1 MRLTTQD
8 HVSHHPAGACS
19 VSRACSQVASQTLQ
33 AILPAWTAA
42 GKSLQQLVE
51 AVVAALPRMS
61 PYRRLPL
68 LSGLVSALPEVEG
81 LCSVLALLLD
91 TAVAQQA
98 AAAAGD
104 AQMADADAA
113 AAGAEE
119 VEPAWAAD
127 LAADLMEQV
136 GSSTCGPGFGQPW
149 PVSPPAGC
157 THCAAMPSVAPKASV
172 AVLLLACRLA
182 HLPAC
187 MGAANDEPT

>member
-1 MRLTTQD
+1 MFCAQAALD
-8 HVSHHPAGACS
+8 HVLDVVAVVGTSAALQEDEQSERVSFRGACQCSCRGSMGQGYVSHHPADAYS
-19 VSRACSQVASQTLQ
+19 VAHVCSQVASQTLQ

-136 GSSTCGPGFGQPW
+136 GSITCGPVW
-149 PVSPPAGC
+149 TAL
-157 THCAAMPSVAPKASV
+157 
-172 AVLLLACRLA
+172 AV
-182 HLPAC
+182 
-187 MGAANDEPT
+187 